1 MYARRYMAGR
11 DDPLRRCVD
20 GENRLWTLG
29 TPCTLN
35 FSTRNVERR
44 RQIRIE
50 SRLGPTHDRVRSA
63 TRMGRRIARVV
74 LCTDMRGPS
83 VRAVLTLQRLSPCIS
98 SVSTEALNKNLTG

>member
-1 MYARRYMAGR
+1 MYAHRYMAGR

-83 VRAVLTLQRLSPCIS
+83 ERAVLTLQRLSPCIS